1 MVESVIFISVQDYKQ
16 LKEEIVVD
24 DTLIWRV
31 LQSISSSIKV
41 VILMIVHLILKSLQ
55 NQVLF
60 FRNVVKRNCRIILYF
75 ANNYSNNIH
84 LLNKIFYSFWE
95 NQELSLENCEK

>member
-1 MVESVIFISVQDYKQ
+1 M
-16 LKEEIVVD
+16 D

-41 VILMIVHLILKSLQ
+41 VILMIVHLILKSHQ

-75 ANNYSNNIH
+75 ANNYSTIH